1 MAGPQDYLTV
11 KGPEGASYS
20 LPKFDLGSQIAS
32 LPTSY
37 QEGQQYGV
45 KRALQT
51 AFKDGFPTDQQGNPD
66 YNAMATRLLAIGGPE
81 AAQPYFQMGLQQGN
95 AAGNQA
101 VLGGQPAPQGGQG
114 NPPQTFTPMA
124 PNAATGPSGIT
135 GEHPSTGGGSIF
147 PYKPGTSP
155 PQIMSGGP
163 QGGAGLGG
171 QPAPFAGNRDQQGAP
186 PGPVGGGTITQDGT
200 TGQPAVPTSSRETAN
215 NGQQDRRIVAAD
227 RLDAHAALI
236 LQQASRY
243 GQSPA
248 AVKTLQDR
256 AQQLTDQAKQYR
268 EAALKDTEATPEQKN
283 LTSGA
288 SEKTAIQ
295 KQEIDQ
301 SGKLYQSLVGQ
312 GRTGSTMVH
321 DAQEARSL
329 LQHPDMFTG
338 LGAETAG
345 KTVQLARLVG
355 LPATSKLPD
364 LQAELLKTTSN
375 SVLNQ
380 MSLLKASS
388 EEGGAGSA
396 GRIFAP
402 EVEQMIKSSA
412 SIENPTAA
420 NLYLTTLK
428 ERTGSFLSQ
437 IGQMAI
443 KYKKEHGGILDAGF
457 DQELS
462 DKLGSH
468 HAMTDQERQDP
479 TLLSSREF
487 SSPQEAMKAKVQPG
501 ETIRVRTGSG
511 MLDFKYLHYGGVSKG
526 GVSKRPMN
534 L

>member
-200 TGQPAVPTSSRETAN
+200 TGQPAAPTSSRETAN

-227 RLDAHAALI
+227 RLDAQAAI
-236 LQQASRY
+236 IQQQALRY

-288 SEKTAIQ
+288 TQKSKELEGDIARSQKTYGGMHAISNQFETGLEPAIQ
-295 KQEIDQ
+295 VAKGILNRPEMYSGIGGQFSLDFNKVRAALGDRGAATLQEGLQKINAISVLAQVNQQKDEMQ
-301 SGKLYQSLVGQ
+301 E
-312 GRTGSTMVH
+312 TG
-321 DAQEARSL
+321 
-329 LQHPDMFTG
+329 
-338 LGAETAG
+338 
-345 KTVQLARLVG
+345 
-355 LPATSKLPD
+355 ATSSRIFSQQVD
-364 LQAELLKTTSN
+364 QVA
-375 SVLNQ
+375 
-380 MSLLKASS
+380 KAS
-388 EEGGAGSA
+388 
-396 GRIFAP
+396 
-402 EVEQMIKSSA
+402 A
-412 SIENPTAA
+412 SMENTVNGNRFLINFQDRMGQFSKALTAQA
-420 NLYLTTLK
+420 QAYI
-428 ERTGSFLSQ
+428 Q
-437 IGQMAI
+437 A
-443 KYKKEHGGILDAGF
+443 HGHLDVGF
-457 DQELS
+457 DKQVS
-462 DKLGSH
+462 NYIAKN
-468 HAMTDQERQDP
+468 P
-479 TLLSSREF
+479 IF
-487 SSPQEAMKAKVQPG
+487 SPQERADPRILGAPDAPPGHQTKAQVMGWAKSMGLSSGDPFRTPAG
-501 ETIRVRTGSG
+501 DVR
-511 MLDFKYLHYGGVSKG
+511 YI
-526 GVSKRPMN
+526 P
-534 L
+534 

>member
-1 MAGPQDYLTV
+1 MASPQDYLTV

-200 TGQPAVPTSSRETAN
+200 TGQPAAPTSSRETAN
-215 NGQQDRRIVAAD
+215 NGQQDRRMVAAD
-227 RLDAHAALI
+227 RLDAQAAI
-236 LQQASRY
+236 IQQQALRY

-288 SEKTAIQ
+288 TQKSKELEGDIARSQKTYGGMHAISNQFETGLEPAIQ
-295 KQEIDQ
+295 VAKGILNRPEMYSGIGGQFSLDFNKVRAALGDRGAATLQEGLQKINAISVLAQVNQQKDEMQ
-301 SGKLYQSLVGQ
+301 E
-312 GRTGSTMVH
+312 TG
-321 DAQEARSL
+321 
-329 LQHPDMFTG
+329 
-338 LGAETAG
+338 
-345 KTVQLARLVG
+345 
-355 LPATSKLPD
+355 ATSSRIFSQQVD
-364 LQAELLKTTSN
+364 QVA
-375 SVLNQ
+375 
-380 MSLLKASS
+380 KAS
-388 EEGGAGSA
+388 
-396 GRIFAP
+396 
-402 EVEQMIKSSA
+402 A
-412 SIENPTAA
+412 SMENTVNGNRFLINFQDRMGQFSKALTAQA
-420 NLYLTTLK
+420 QAYI
-428 ERTGSFLSQ
+428 Q
-437 IGQMAI
+437 A
-443 KYKKEHGGILDAGF
+443 HGHLDVGF
-457 DQELS
+457 DKQVS
-462 DKLGSH
+462 NYIAKN
-468 HAMTDQERQDP
+468 P
-479 TLLSSREF
+479 IF
-487 SSPQEAMKAKVQPG
+487 SPQERADPRILGAPDAPPGHQTKAQVMGWAKSMGLSSGDPFRTPAG
-501 ETIRVRTGSG
+501 DVR
-511 MLDFKYLHYGGVSKG
+511 YI
-526 GVSKRPMN
+526 P
-534 L
+534 